1 MEQVSSR
8 VVYQNPWMTVR
19 EDEIRRADGTP
30 GIYGVVEKPDFA
42 LVLPRWRDGFWLV
55 EQYRY
60 PIGRRAWEFPQG
72 GWGAGAGGDQLAL
85 ARQELAEET
94 GLRAAEM
101 IHLGHLFEAYGY
113 STQGFDVYL
122 ATGLAEGEPDREATE
137 QDMIHRA
144 FSDAE
149 IGTLIRTGGIVDA
162 PSLAALTLYR
172 LAADGP
178 GSLAPVRDAGLA
190 WPDTTGAGG
199 ITTGE

>member
-1 MEQVSSR
+1 MEQLTSR
-8 VVYQNPWMTVR
+8 IVYQNPWMTVR
-19 EDEIRRADGTP
+19 EDEIRRPDGSP

-60 PIGRRAWEFPQG
+60 PVGRRAWEFPQG
-72 GWGAGAGGDQLAL
+72 SWGRGAEGDQAAL

-94 GLRAAEM
+94 GLRAASLT
-101 IHLGHLFEAYGY
+101 HLGHLYEAYGF

-122 ATGLAEGEPDREATE
+122 AAGLSEGDPDREQSE

-144 FSDAE
+144 FTDAE
-149 IGTLIRTGGIVDA
+149 ITAMIRRGEIVDA

-172 LAADGP
+172 LQND
-178 GSLAPVRDAGLA
+178 PV
-190 WPDTTGAGG
+190 
-199 ITTGE
+199 

>member
-1 MEQVSSR
+1 MERVSSR
-8 VVYQNPWMTVR
+8 VVYRNPWMLVR
-19 EDEIRRADGTP
+19 EDEIRRPDGSP

-72 GWGAGAGGDQLAL
+72 GWGRAASGDQTAL

-94 GLRAAEM
+94 GLRARSM
-101 IHLGHLFEAYGY
+101 KHLGHLFEAYGY
-113 STQGFDVYL
+113 STQGFDVFL
-122 ATGLAEGEPDREATE
+122 ATGLDEGEPDREPTE

-144 FSDAE
+144 FTDAE
-149 IGTLIRTGGIVDA
+149 IAEMIRTGQIVDA

-172 LAADGP
+172 LE
-178 GSLAPVRDAGLA
+178 S
-190 WPDTTGAGG
+190 
-199 ITTGE
+199 